1 MRVGSLFSGIGGLE
15 LGLEWAGMQ
24 TVWQVERDPYAC
36 RVLAKHWP
44 DVPRYHDV
52 RTFNAADAAR
62 VDLVCGGFPCQ
73 PHSLA
78 GKRQASA
85 DERDLWG
92 DFARIVRE
100 ARPRWVV
107 AENVPGL
114 LSSEAGRYFGR
125 VLGDLA
131 ALGFDAEWFCLSAGE
146 VGAPHRRNRV
156 FIIAHADSKRRQQF
170 KSPSVAVYE
179 EQLSRG
185 GDAVGHANGQRQ
197 LQPQGRE
204 RHERGWSGYPGGWW
218 SSEPDVGRVAH
229 GIPARVDRLK
239 CLGNAVVPQVA
250 YEIGR
255 RIMEVEHA

>member
-1 MRVGSLFSGIGGLE
+1 ME
-15 LGLEWAGMQ
+15 TA
-24 TVWQVERDPYAC
+24 WQVERDPYAC

-44 DVPRYHDV
+44 AVPRYHDV
-52 RTFNAADAAR
+52 RTFNPADAPR

-85 DERDLWG
+85 DERDLWD
-92 DFARIVRE
+92 DFARVVRE

-146 VGAPHRRNRV
+146 VGAPHVRARV
-156 FIIAHADSKRRQQF
+156 FIVAHSNGQRRTKREPSTVANDEGQPSWGRDAMGHAD
-170 KSPSVAVYE
+170 
-179 EQLSRG
+179 
-185 GDAVGHANGQRQ
+185 GQRQ

-204 RHERGWSGYPGGWW
+204 RHERRRPGYPGGWW

-229 GIPARVDRLK
+229 GVPARVDRLR

-250 YEIGR
+250 YEVGR
-255 RIMEVEHA
+255 LIMQTEARAS